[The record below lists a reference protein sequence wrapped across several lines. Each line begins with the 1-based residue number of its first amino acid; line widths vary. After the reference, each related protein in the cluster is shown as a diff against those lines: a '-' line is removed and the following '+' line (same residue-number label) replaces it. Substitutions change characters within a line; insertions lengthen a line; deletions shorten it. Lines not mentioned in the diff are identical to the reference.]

1 MLIKRNKSKKNI
13 YVIIKMGNELDEVLD
28 ESKLN
33 DGGPESEQEF
43 EDVQE
48 PEEAESANL
57 SELERAE
64 RLLDEHGESMGDK
77 ILNEIFK
84 YIEVETFMDIF
95 FSIILFILSMAI
107 HNSETYK
114 IVGEFGSKIPQI
126 KSLFKGNTLV
136 GVHSLLLAIVFYL
149 VLRYFPVD
157 YMFSALR

>member
-28 ESKLN
+28 EIGENKLN
-33 DGGPESEQEF
+33 GVPEGEQEF
-43 EDVQE
+43 E
-48 PEEAESANL
+48 EAETE
-57 SELERAE
+57 EL
-64 RLLDEHGESMGDK
+64 LLDEHGLSMRDK
-77 ILNEIFK
+77 ILNEFFK
-84 YIEVETFMDIF
+84 YIDVETFMDIF

-149 VLRYFPVD
+149 VLRHFPV
-157 YMFSALR
+157 

>member
-1 MLIKRNKSKKNI
+1 
-13 YVIIKMGNELDEVLD
+13 MGNELDEVLD
-28 ESKLN
+28 EIGENKLN
-33 DGGPESEQEF
+33 GVPEGEQEF
-43 EDVQE
+43 E
-48 PEEAESANL
+48 EAETE
-57 SELERAE
+57 EL
-64 RLLDEHGESMGDK
+64 LLDEHGLSMRDK
-77 ILNEIFK
+77 ILNEFFK
-84 YIEVETFMDIF
+84 YIDVETFMDIF

-149 VLRYFPVD
+149 VLRHFPVY